1 MKKIISILAIAAI
14 SPLISQAQENADFS
28 FGSSIGMGGALF
40 DNSNNITLGF
50 MDSGVFTSLSG
61 SINTGNDPFGN
72 AGYANNSFSVTTGVN
87 ASAIGSAMYIKLSS
101 AAGDAYITDSTWS
114 VISTATSPAT
124 PPLNQALIGSSSI
137 AGNISAADAGLGITV
152 VSGGIGGT
160 GLTIS
165 VVPEPSTYALIAGF
179 VAFVFVAIRR
189 RK

>member
-28 FGSSIGMGGALF
+28 FGSSIGFGGALF

-124 PPLNQALIGSSSI
+124 PPLNQALIGHAN
-137 AGNISAADAGLGITV
+137 AGQISAADAGLGIRV

-179 VAFVFVAIRR
+179 AAFVFVAIRR